1 MKHHLTHSQV
11 SESLPLGILLAIV
24 GGFLEAYTFLSRGGV
39 FANCETGNL
48 VLLALYL
55 AQGEFRRAVIY
66 IPPIAAFFC
75 GVLLTNKIRCAAA
88 PHPRLH
94 WRQITILFEALCLVL
109 VAFVPYGR
117 YDIVVTTLISFV
129 CSIQVQSF
137 RKIRG
142 SVCATTMCTG
152 NLRSAADS
160 LYAGLSK
167 KDAAACSRARQ
178 HLCVVA
184 VFMLGA
190 VLGTLCT
197 KVLQEKSVLV
207 CCLPLLTAF
216 WMMFF
221 PPVSPA
227 ESA

>member
-129 CSIQVQSF
+129 CSIQVPELPQ
-137 RKIRG
+137 
-142 SVCATTMCTG
+142 
-152 NLRSAADS
+152 NP
-160 LYAGLSK
+160 
-167 KDAAACSRARQ
+167 RQ
-178 HLCVVA
+178 HLCHHHVYRQSAQRCRQFVCRP
-184 VFMLGA
+184 VKKR
-190 VLGTLCT
+190 C
-197 KVLQEKSVLV
+197 
-207 CCLPLLTAF
+207 CCLQPCPAAFMRSGRFHAGRRAGNAVHQGAAGKIRTGVLSAAADRLLDDV
-216 WMMFF
+216 F
-221 PPVSPA
+221 PSGLPG
-227 ESA
+227 